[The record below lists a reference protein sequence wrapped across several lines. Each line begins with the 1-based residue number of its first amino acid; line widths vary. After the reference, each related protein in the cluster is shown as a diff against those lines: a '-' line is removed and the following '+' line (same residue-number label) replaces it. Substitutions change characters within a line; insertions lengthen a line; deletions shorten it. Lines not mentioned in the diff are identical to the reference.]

1 MVLPVQTGEV
11 SCDGAVVVEE
21 VPTTRRPASGPRA
34 SASGLRPSLAEPR
47 SGNEPSVLRKCLM
60 IWKKHR
66 THKEVP
72 HFPSVSGYCKKEYD
86 QLRPRFSWKREPRA
100 MGTLGDKVLKSLW
113 ELPPRPWR
121 KADVEPT
128 HPQEARTPAPWTT
141 EKESLLY
148 PLSSKQLP
156 SVFKETRAD
165 DTYIP
170 LNWMPTR
177 CRLCTR
183 NFAHCGLT
191 RSSRAARRQV

>member
-1 MVLPVQTGEV
+1 MSDDLEKAQNPQG
-11 SCDGAVVVEE
+11 S
-21 VPTTRRPASGPRA
+21 
-34 SASGLRPSLAEPR
+34 PSLSICKWLLQKGVSSAEAQ
-47 SGNEPSVLRKCLM
+47 VLLEKGAQS
-60 IWKKHR
+60 H
-66 THKEVP
+66 
-72 HFPSVSGYCKKEYD
+72 G
-86 QLRPRFSWKREPRA
+86 
-100 MGTLGDKVLKSLW
+100 GTLGDKVLKSLW

-191 RSSRAARRQV
+191 RSSRAARRKV